1 MSAGQFVRE
10 IYEDDNGVFHPIRC
24 QPETTLLTD
33 GTTVNDGGAGPV
45 DSAQPAKISRSSRE
59 YGLKPRTVTFEFD
72 DGQAPTGYENRA
84 QAVLPVLTPA
94 AYAAY
99 TAAPRTQ
106 LTYLGGTGI
115 VVNQSNEDFNAP

>member
-10 IYEDDNGVFHPIRC
+10 IYESDSGSFHAIRC

-33 GTTVNDGGAGPV
+33 GTTVNDGGAGPI
-45 DSAQPAKISRSSRE
+45 DSTQPAKITRSSRE
-59 YGLKPRTVTFEFD
+59 YGLKPRTITFEFD
-72 DGQAPTGYENRA
+72 DGEAPTGYENRA
-84 QAVLPVLTPA
+84 QVRLPVLTPA

-99 TAAPRTQ
+99 TSVPRKQ

-115 VVNQSNEDFNAP
+115 VLNATNEDFNSP

>member
-1 MSAGQFVRE
+1 MSAGAFVRE
-10 IYEDDNGVFHPIRC
+10 IYEADSGSFHAIRC

-33 GTTVNDGGAGPV
+33 GTTVNDGGAGPI
-45 DSAQPAKISRSSRE
+45 DSTQPAKITRSSRE
-59 YGLKPRTVTFEFD
+59 YGLKPRTITFEFD

-84 QAVLPVLTPA
+84 QVTLPVLTPA

-99 TAAPRTQ
+99 TAAPRIA

-115 VVNQSNEDFNAP
+115 VVNQANEDINNP